1 MSSNHQ
7 CNAVIDAIG
16 EIIGKNADWLDGRL
30 FQKLAMIAARA
41 NYEDEELDDYGT
53 FDDFLK
59 AFETSSIAIQAET
72 ADGSND
78 HRHKLVEL
86 PPLDL
91 LGLVRSLPQSHWDRI
106 AQQPMNPVLA
116 QRLSALRNEMGDV
129 RVLRNEPDRLLI
141 LVENGKPEPFLM
153 ALLAKNLETKQ

>member
-1 MSSNHQ
+1 MSTNHQ

-16 EIIGKNADWLDGRL
+16 EIIGKNAEWLDGRL

-59 AFETSSIAIQAET
+59 AFETSSTAIQAET

-78 HRHKLVEL
+78 QHKPEEL

-91 LGLVRSLPQSHWDRI
+91 IGLVKSLPQSHWDRI

-116 QRLSALRNEMGDV
+116 QRLSAL
-129 RVLRNEPDRLLI
+129 
-141 LVENGKPEPFLM
+141 
-153 ALLAKNLETKQ
+153 

>member
-1 MSSNHQ
+1 MSTNHQ

-59 AFETSSIAIQAET
+59 AFETSSTAIQAQT
-72 ADGSND
+72 ADDSSD
-78 HRHKLVEL
+78 QSHKPKEL

-91 LGLVRSLPQSHWDRI
+91 IGLVRSLPQSHWDRI

>member
-59 AFETSSIAIQAET
+59 AFETSSTAIQAET

>member
-1 MSSNHQ
+1 MSTNHQ

-16 EIIGKNADWLDGRL
+16 EIIGKNAEWLDGRL

-41 NYEDEELDDYGT
+41 NYEDEELDNYGT
-53 FDDFLK
+53 LNDFLK
-59 AFETSSIAIQAET
+59 AFEAIKAQT

-78 HRHKLVEL
+78 QRNEAEEL
-86 PPLDL
+86 SPLDL
-91 LGLVRSLPQSHWDRI
+91 GLVKSLPQSHWDRI

>member
-1 MSSNHQ
+1 MSTNHQ

-41 NYEDEELDDYGT
+41 NYEDEELDNYGT
-53 FDDFLK
+53 LNDFLK
-59 AFETSSIAIQAET
+59 AFEAIKAQT

-78 HRHKLVEL
+78 QRNEAEEL
-86 PPLDL
+86 SPLDL
-91 LGLVRSLPQSHWDRI
+91 GLVKSLPQSHWDRI

>member
-1 MSSNHQ
+1 MSTNHQ

-16 EIIGKNADWLDGRL
+16 EIIGKNAEWLDGRL

-59 AFETSSIAIQAET
+59 AFETSSTAIQAET

-78 HRHKLVEL
+78 QHKPEEL

-91 LGLVRSLPQSHWDRI
+91 IGLVKSLPQSHWDRI

-116 QRLSALRNEMGDV
+116 QRLSALQNEMGDV

-141 LVENGKPEPFLM
+141 LVENGKSKPFLM

>member
-1 MSSNHQ
+1 MSTNHQ

-41 NYEDEELDDYGT
+41 NYEDEELDNYGT
-53 FDDFLK
+53 LNDFLK
-59 AFETSSIAIQAET
+59 AFEAIKAQT

-78 HRHKLVEL
+78 QRNEPEEL
-86 PPLDL
+86 SPLDVI
-91 LGLVRSLPQSHWDRI
+91 GLVKSLPQSHWDRI

-116 QRLSALRNEMGDV
+116 QRLSALRSEMGDV

-141 LVENGKPEPFLM
+141 LVENGKPGPFLM

>member
-1 MSSNHQ
+1 MSTNHQ

-53 FDDFLK
+53 LDDFLK
-59 AFETSSIAIQAET
+59 AFETSSTAIQAQT

-78 HRHKLVEL
+78 QSHEPGEL

-91 LGLVRSLPQSHWDRI
+91 IGLVKSLPQSHWDRI

>member
-1 MSSNHQ
+1 MSTNHQ

-16 EIIGKNADWLDGRL
+16 EIIGKNSDWLDGRL

-41 NYEDEELDDYGT
+41 NYEDEELDNYGT
-53 FDDFLK
+53 LNDFLK
-59 AFETSSIAIQAET
+59 AFEAIKAQT

-78 HRHKLVEL
+78 QRNEAEEL
-86 PPLDL
+86 SPLDFI
-91 LGLVRSLPQSHWDRI
+91 GLVKSLPQSHLDRI

>member
-1 MSSNHQ
+1 MSTNHQ

-59 AFETSSIAIQAET
+59 AFETSSTAIQAET

-78 HRHKLVEL
+78 QHKPEEL

-91 LGLVRSLPQSHWDRI
+91 IGLVKSLPQSHW
-106 AQQPMNPVLA
+106 
-116 QRLSALRNEMGDV
+116 
-129 RVLRNEPDRLLI
+129 
-141 LVENGKPEPFLM
+141 
-153 ALLAKNLETKQ
+153 